1 MKKLISILLAVVLL
15 ATVFVG
21 CGKEKQKGSETE
33 TVSSMADVQ
42 AMIEYAETLEEQ
54 GNKEAAAQVWAMIPD
69 AADESAREEIR
80 NSAEGSDEMQAL
92 ESVSEANDLIN
103 SLKGGN

>member
-1 MKKLISILLAVVLL
+1 MKKVISILLAVVLL
-15 ATVFVG
+15 ATVFAG
-21 CGKEKQKGSETE
+21 CGKDKQKGSE
-33 TVSSMADVQ
+33 SSAIGSMADVH
-42 AMIEYAETLEEQ
+42 AMIEYAQMLEEQ

>member
-1 MKKLISILLAVVLL
+1 MKKVISILLAIVLVG
-15 ATVFVG
+15 TVFAG
-21 CGKEKQKGSETE
+21 CGKEKQKGSKTE
-33 TVSSMADVQ
+33 TVSSMVDVQ